1 MPEPLQNLQ
10 HQPRLLDRV
19 RLVIRARHY
28 SPRTETA
35 YVGWIRRFILF
46 HGKRHPSTMGER
58 EVVAFLSHLA
68 VCGEVAASTQN
79 QALHALLFLCR
90 LRGVPRKRYRNRIA
104 QNA

>member
-28 SPRTETA
+28 SPRAETA

-46 HGKRHPSTMGER
+46 HGKRHPVEMGEP
-58 EVVAFLSHLA
+58 EVTQFLSALA
-68 VCGEVAASTQN
+68 SERHVSASTQN
-79 QALHALLFLCR
+79 QALSALLFLCR
-90 LRGVPRKRYRNRIA
+90 LRGTPRKRYRNRIA

>member
-10 HQPRLLDRV
+10 HQIRLLDRV

-46 HGKRHPSTMGER
+46 HGKRHPVEMGEP
-58 EVVAFLSHLA
+58 EVTQFALGAGERAARLGIDAEPGAERLVVSLSF
-68 VCGEVAASTQN
+68 TW
-79 QALHALLFLCR
+79 HAT
-90 LRGVPRKRYRNRIA
+90 
-104 QNA
+104 